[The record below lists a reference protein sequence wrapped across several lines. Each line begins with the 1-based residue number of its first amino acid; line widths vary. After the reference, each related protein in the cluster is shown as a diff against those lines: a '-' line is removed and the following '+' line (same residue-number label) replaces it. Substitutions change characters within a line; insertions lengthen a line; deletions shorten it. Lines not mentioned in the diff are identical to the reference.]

1 MLWVIRLLF
10 NYTTHITA
18 CETDFDLLTKRGNSM
33 FKAKCP
39 YKHKYELVN
48 WLMKF
53 SNDNGIKTTRTRINK
68 RSVKQL
74 RWLYYNLPSIMSGR

>member
-1 MLWVIRLLF
+1 M
-10 NYTTHITA
+10 N
-18 CETDFDLLTKRGNSM
+18 D
-33 FKAKCP
+33 KCP

-53 SNDNGIKTTRTRINK
+53 SNDNGIKTTRTRIKK

-74 RWLYYNLPSIMSGR
+74 RWLYYNLPNIMKSR

>member
-1 MLWVIRLLF
+1 
-10 NYTTHITA
+10 
-18 CETDFDLLTKRGNSM
+18 M

-74 RWLYYNLPSIMSGR
+74 RWLYYNLPNIMNER